1 MPWIKFVHIA
11 ALVCWCGALLYLPAL
26 LMASVRQRADG
37 GFDHDAP
44 PMPRYLFNTAATP
57 AALLAIASGTLL
69 FLVHGLTGGWLV
81 LKLAAVV
88 GMVLCHTLCGWLI
101 LRVEQQHR
109 RGVWT
114 LSALIATLAS
124 LLMLAVIALVLSK
137 PFA

>member
-44 PMPRYLFNTAATP
+44 PIPRFLFNSAATP

-69 FLVHGLTGGWLV
+69 FLIYGLAGGWLV
-81 LKLAAVV
+81 LKLAAVM
-88 GMVLCHTLCGWLI
+88 GMVLCHALCGWLI
-101 LRVEQQHR
+101 LRVEQNHW

-114 LSALIATLAS
+114 LSALTAALAS
-124 LLMLAVIALVLSK
+124 LLMLTVIALVLAK